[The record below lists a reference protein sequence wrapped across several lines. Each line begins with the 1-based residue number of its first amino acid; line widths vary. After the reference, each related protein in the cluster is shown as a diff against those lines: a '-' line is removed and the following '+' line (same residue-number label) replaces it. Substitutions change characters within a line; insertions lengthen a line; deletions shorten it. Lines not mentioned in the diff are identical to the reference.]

1 MIFNIF
7 IGSIMMIAT
16 TAIHASGMMLVLWSF
31 DYQGGHFRHWL
42 RHFRA
47 YKAGEAIVLLFIFS
61 LLEVFLWAFIYQLFN
76 AIDSMEKALY
86 FSMVTFTT
94 LGYGDVLLDEH
105 WRLLGSFEAANG
117 IIIFGWSTAIMI
129 AIVQKNY
136 FK

>member
-7 IGSIMMIAT
+7 IGSIMMVAT
-16 TAIHASGMMLVLWSF
+16 TVIHASGMSLVLWSF

-42 RHFRA
+42 RLFRA

-61 LLEVFLWAFIYQLFN
+61 LLEVFLWAFIYLLFN